1 MLRRFYHR
9 LLTELV
15 PRRRDVTIFVASL
28 LIAFF
33 IWLGYNLSQTYFSV
47 VSVPVK
53 ARSNIEGRAQLS
65 SSGTVIAARVR
76 ISGFGLLSLR
86 LSGEKEARIVDIDPS
101 YFAPGKDD
109 TFSINSAALNNYV
122 SKIFGQDVGIESF
135 VSPSYIFHFQ
145 RETHKKVP
153 VKPVTII
160 TFKPQYMATSEF
172 VTNPDSVTVYGEP
185 ERLESINYIRT
196 KTVSL
201 DKLQSG
207 AHGMVG
213 LDTPKGM
220 RLSVSEV
227 GYNIDVVRYVEIRR
241 SINVQIRNKPASR
254 TLEVY
259 PSNAEVVLKCVF
271 PLVKDPFDELVLYID
286 YRDFTNSI
294 NGRCVAKTG
303 GLTKDVISLKTEPE
317 VFECIE
323 R

>member
-9 LLTELV
+9 LLAELV
-15 PRRRDVTIFVASL
+15 PHRRDVTIFVASL
-28 LIAFF
+28 LLAFF
-33 IWLGYNLSQTYFSV
+33 VWLGYNLSQTYFSV

-53 ARSNIEGRAQLS
+53 ARSNIEGHAQLS

-86 LSGEKEARIVDIDPS
+86 LSGEKEAKTVDIDPS
-101 YFAPGKDD
+101 YFVPQGDE
-109 TFSINSAALNNYV
+109 TFSINSVSLNNYV
-122 SKIFGQDVGIESF
+122 SKIFGEDVGIESF

-145 RETHKKVP
+145 REIHKKVP

-172 VTNPDSVTVYGEP
+172 VTNPDSVSVYGEP

-201 DKLQSG
+201 EKLQSG

-220 RLSVSEV
+220 RLSASEV
-227 GYNIDVVRYVEIRR
+227 GYSLDVARYVEIRR
-241 SINVQIRNKPASR
+241 SVNVQIRNKPASR

-259 PSNAEVVLKCVF
+259 PSSADVIVKCVF
-271 PLVKDPFDELVLYID
+271 PLVKDPFDEIALYID
-286 YRDFTNSI
+286 YKDFANSL
-294 NGRCVAKTG
+294 NGRCVANTS
-303 GLTKDVISLKTEPE
+303 GLTKDVISLRIEPE